1 MNSEHLNNLSKQI
14 SSPVPFWFLNGH
26 VDEWHIVREFEMMAD
41 KGIGEV
47 IVHPRYGLQCEYLS
61 DEWFTI
67 FGWCVREAKKHGM
80 CVWIYDELNWP
91 SGTAGSTVMKVNPDY
106 RGKYLAVESK
116 PLGEIDFG
124 SFDPG
129 EYLIAANIE
138 GGVVTKTRVIE
149 DAAAARALTGDWQVF
164 NCAVKYD
171 PFYIDTLS
179 FEAVNCFKRLT
190 YDEYF
195 KRFGDEFGKTI
206 RAAFTDEPS
215 IYWVSVGYDDW
226 NLPYTEDYFSTFE
239 AKYGYSPVPM
249 IPHLFHPGAKG
260 TAFRADY
267 WEHAGFLFNERYHG
281 NLGGWCREHGIIYT
295 GHNNHEEPLRYQIRF
310 QGDAFGLMRA
320 MDIPGVD
327 HLGKATLGNNWI
339 SIIGHKICSSEAHF
353 DGKAR
358 CMSESFGV
366 MDWDTTFENL
376 KRVTD
381 WQYALGINLL
391 IPHAIYHTISSMTK
405 RECPPSFF
413 YQSPHWA
420 DFEYFSD
427 YVKRLESMLCGGRHI
442 CKVAVM
448 YPTSGLWAS
457 YQSDRKTAE
466 FEYTDNFLNSLC
478 LELVKN
484 QIDFDLVDY
493 QALTDAD
500 LDDGKLKLADEA
512 YEFLIV
518 PATAYMRADEIA
530 RLTEIVGAGVK
541 TTLFHKSMQPL
552 AENLP
557 DSMRGASF
565 VRSEELQA
573 FVDILKKQLDDD
585 IQISGGGAED
595 IMLYRR
601 ALRHAQ
607 DGNEHKVTFLLNRSD
622 KHRKISALIK
632 DYPDAAIFDQETGA
646 FTKLDGRQA
655 GRKTLCQLRFHPNQS
670 YFIVSGVPC
679 HAELDSAP
687 TAMLKQVQHDVSEA
701 TPIEIK
707 NLSVSVPFNV
717 ASIYHFNYTK
727 PGEEPREVDVRT
739 NPRYMPC
746 QWTADKPD
754 FTVFAGDYEATVTLD
769 FDPASDVAIQ
779 MMLDK
784 DFAECE
790 VYINGQKIDL
800 TPAPDFA
807 PEFFLT
813 DYQDVSA
820 FVGHLLKRGENA
832 LKVISPTKL
841 SEPLRLVGDFRV
853 HLAGTNTEHPEPVE
867 GALTL
872 LPPAD
877 PNPFKLEADYPFYS
891 GTVTYRA
898 EFDLDK
904 AYPAVIL
911 NLYSPHDSVT
921 LRVNGKDAGK
931 RLWQPYTFD
940 IADLAQMG
948 TNTLEIEVRN
958 NMANL
963 ILGNPRPLG
972 LRQMPSLTG
981 E

>member
-1 MNSEHLNNLSKQI
+1 LNSENLNNLSKQI

-41 KGIGEV
+41 KGIGDV
-47 IVHPRYGLQCEYLS
+47 ILHPRYGLQCEYLS

-80 CVWIYDELNWP
+80 CVWMYDELNWP
-91 SGTAGSTVMKVNPDY
+91 SGTAGNSVMKINPDY
-106 RGKYLAVESK
+106 RGKYLAVE
-116 PLGEIDFG
+116 PTRLGEIDFD
-124 SFDPG
+124 SFEPG
-129 EYLIAANIE
+129 KYMIAANIE
-138 GGVVTKTRVIE
+138 GGVVTKTRVLE
-149 DAAAARALTGDWQVF
+149 DVAAARGLTGDWRLF
-164 NCAVKYD
+164 NCKLKYD
-171 PFYIDTLS
+171 EFYIDTLS
-179 FEAVNCFKRLT
+179 FDAVNCFKHVT

-195 KRFGDEFGKTI
+195 NRFGDEFGKSI

-249 IPHLFHPGAKG
+249 IPHLFYPSAKG

-267 WEHAGFLFNERYHG
+267 WEHAGYLFNERYHG

-381 WQYALGINLL
+381 WQFALGINLL
-391 IPHAIYHTISSMTK
+391 IPHAVYHTISGMTK
-405 RECPPSFF
+405 RESPPSFF
-413 YQSPHWA
+413 YQSPHWT
-420 DFEYFSD
+420 DFEYFVE
-427 YVKRLESMLCGGRHI
+427 YVRQLESMLCGGRHL

-448 YPTSGLWAS
+448 YPSSGLWAS
-457 YQSDRKTAE
+457 YQTDRKTSD
-466 FEYTDNFLNSLC
+466 FEHTDNFLNSLC

-493 QALTDAD
+493 QALKDAE

-518 PATAYMRADEIA
+518 PATAYMRASEIA
-530 RLTEIVGAGVK
+530 RLTQIVGAGVK
-541 TTLFHKSMQPL
+541 TTLFHKSMEPL
-552 AENLP
+552 RDNLP
-557 DSMRGASF
+557 DGMRGASF
-565 VRSEELQA
+565 VRSEELQS
-573 FVDILKKQLDDD
+573 FVDNLKKQLDDD

-595 IMLYRR
+595 IMAYRR
-601 ALRHAQ
+601 EK
-607 DGNEHKVTFLLNRSD
+607 DGHKVTFLLNRSD

-632 DYPDAAIFDQETGA
+632 DYPNAAIFDQETGE

-655 GRKTLCQLRFHPNQS
+655 GQKSLSQLRFQPNQS
-670 YFIVSGVPC
+670 FFIVSGVPD
-679 HAELDSAP
+679 AREPES
-687 TAMLKQVQHDVSEA
+687 VSEEP
-701 TPIEIK
+701 TPIEVK

-717 ASIYHFNYTK
+717 ASIYHFTYTK
-727 PGEEPREVDVRT
+727 PGGDEHPEPVEGREVDVRT

-754 FTVFAGDYEATVTLD
+754 FTQFAGDYEATITLD
-769 FDPASDVAIQ
+769 FDPAADIAVQ
-779 MMLDK
+779 MILDK

-790 VYINGQKIDL
+790 VYVNGQKVDL
-800 TPAPDFA
+800 KPAPDFA

-820 FVGHLLKRGENA
+820 FVGHLLKRGENV

-853 HLAGTNTEHPEPVE
+853 HLAGESIT
-867 GALTL
+867 LTA
-872 LPPAD
+872 PAHID
-877 PNPFKLEADYPFYS
+877 PFELEMDYPFYS

-898 EFDLDK
+898 EFDWGLIGGDNTK
-904 AYPAVIL
+904 IGGDMLSPPPSLIL
-911 NLYSPHDSVT
+911 NLHEPHDSVT

-940 IADLAQMG
+940 IAALAQSG
-948 TNTLEIEVRN
+948 KNTLEIEVRN

-972 LRQMPSLTG
+972 LRQMPTLAGS
-981 E
+981 

>member
-14 SSPVPFWFLNGH
+14 ASPVPFWFLNGR

-41 KGIGEV
+41 KGIGDV

-80 CVWIYDELNWP
+80 FVWIYDELNWP
-91 SGTAGSTVMKVNPDY
+91 SGTAGNTVMKINPHY
-106 RGKYLAVESK
+106 RSKYLAVESTR
-116 PLGEIDFG
+116 LGEIDFD
-124 SFDPG
+124 SFEPG
-129 EYLIAANIE
+129 KYMIAANIE
-138 GGVVTKTRVIE
+138 GGIVTKTRVLE
-149 DAAAARALTGDWQVF
+149 DVDAARGLTGDWRLF
-164 NCAVKYD
+164 NCKLKYD
-171 PFYIDTLS
+171 DFYIDTLS
-179 FEAVNCFKRLT
+179 FDAVNCFKHVT
-190 YDEYF
+190 YDEYY
-195 KRFGDEFGKTI
+195 KRFGDEFGKSI

-226 NLPYTEDYFSTFE
+226 NLPYTDDYFSTFE
-239 AKYGYSPVPM
+239 AKYGYSPVSM
-249 IPHLFHPGAKG
+249 IPHLFHPGSKG

-267 WEHAGFLFNERYHG
+267 WEHAGYLFNERYHG
-281 NLGGWCREHGIIYT
+281 NLGGWCRDHGVIYT

-310 QGDAFGLMRA
+310 QGDSFGLMRA

-381 WQYALGINLL
+381 WQFALGINLL
-391 IPHAIYHTISSMTK
+391 IPHAIYHTISGMTK
-405 RECPPSFF
+405 RESPPSFF
-413 YQSPHWA
+413 YQSPHWT
-420 DFEYFSD
+420 DFEYFVE
-427 YVKRLESMLCGGRHI
+427 YVNQLESMLCGGRHL

-448 YPTSGLWAS
+448 SPSSGLWAS
-457 YQSDRKTAE
+457 YQTDRKTSD
-466 FEYTDNFLNSLC
+466 FEHTDNFLNSLC

-493 QALTDAD
+493 QALKDAD

-518 PATAYMRADEIA
+518 PATPYMRASEIT
-530 RLTEIVGAGVK
+530 RLTQIVGAGVK
-541 TTLFHKSMQPL
+541 TTLFHKAMEPL
-552 AENLP
+552 RDNLP
-557 DSMRGASF
+557 DGMRGASF

-595 IMLYRR
+595 IMAYRR
-601 ALRHAQ
+601 EK
-607 DGNEHKVTFLLNRSD
+607 DGHKVTFLLNRSD

-632 DYPDAAIFDQETGA
+632 DYPDAAVFDQETGT
-646 FTKLDGRQA
+646 FTKLEGRQA
-655 GRKTLCQLRFHPNQS
+655 GQKCLSQLRFQPNQS
-670 YFIVSGVPC
+670 FFIVSGVPD
-679 HAELDSAP
+679 ALAP
-687 TAMLKQVQHDVSEA
+687 ASPSEEPK
-701 TPIEIK
+701 PIEVK

-717 ASIYHFNYTK
+717 ASLYHFDYTK
-727 PGEEPREVDVRT
+727 SGDAPPLGKGVVPEPREVDVRT

-746 QWTADKPD
+746 QWTSDKPD
-754 FTVFAGDYEATVTLD
+754 FTEFAGDYETSVTLD
-769 FDPASDVAIQ
+769 FDPASDIAIQ

-790 VYINGQKIDL
+790 VFVNGSKVDL
-800 TPAPDFA
+800 KPAPDFA

-813 DYQDVSA
+813 DYQDVSG
-820 FVGHLLKRGENA
+820 FVGHLLKRGENV
-832 LKVISPTKL
+832 LKVVSPTKL

-853 HLAGTNTEHPEPVE
+853 HLAGESIT
-867 GALTL
+867 LTA
-872 LPPAD
+872 PNHID
-877 PNPFKLEADYPFYS
+877 PFELEMDYPFYS

-904 AYPAVIL
+904 PYASLML
-911 NLYSPHDSVT
+911 NLHDPRDSVT
-921 LRVNGKDAGK
+921 LRVNGTDAGK

-940 IADLAQMG
+940 IADLAQAG

-963 ILGNPRPLG
+963 IFGNPRPLG
-972 LRQMPSLTG
+972 LRRMPTLAGDDSSS
-981 E
+981 